1 VEKGNICFFACQ
13 EFLDLMMIA
22 VQTLL
27 VVLILGGLAF
37 YLTCAFFTYQ
47 FFREG
52 KGSHDPEA
60 GNGDRARSNSPN
72 SPSLPPVSILVPVRG
87 LDAGALE
94 NWSSLCT
101 QNYSDFE
108 VLFGVVDLDDPAI
121 PVIQELADQF
131 SPIVRLFTGLKPR
144 GINHKDSSLSY
155 LLEEARY
162 DWIIFVDS
170 DIRVHRDYIHT
181 VTAPLKNPQVGMVTC
196 AYIGYHP
203 KSVGAAIASFGRCF
217 DFIPSL
223 LIARV
228 LDGGLRCAIGT
239 TIATR
244 RDALANYGGLHMNRI
259 GSDYNLGKRAA
270 QSGYIVELS
279 RYVLESDTGTE
290 RVGEVFQRELR
301 WARTIR
307 FNRGLQYY
315 TMIFCYGTVFCLP
328 LLLLTGFANWAIAL
342 TILTYLIRYMQVC
355 LSIIQMKAPNLFR
368 WLWALP
374 LRDLLSFLIW
384 VIGCYGQQVYWR
396 GRKLQVYEDGLIVQ
410 LEGDLT

>member
-1 VEKGNICFFACQ
+1 
-13 EFLDLMMIA
+13 MIA

-27 VVLILGGLAF
+27 TLLIAGGIAF
-37 YLTCAFFTYQ
+37 YLACAWFTVRFFKQAGTEAHEKITPGDIKHHPPDL
-47 FFREG
+47 R
-52 KGSHDPEA
+52 SPIPDP
-60 GNGDRARSNSPN
+60 
-72 SPSLPPVSILVPVRG
+72 PPPGVSILVPVRG
-87 LDAGALE
+87 LDAGAKE

-101 QNYSDFE
+101 QTYPLYE

-121 PVIQELADQF
+121 PVIQELATEFPDK
-131 SPIVRLFTGLKPR
+131 VKLFVGLKPR

-170 DIRVHRDYIHT
+170 DIRVHEDYIYT
-181 VTAPLKNPQVGMVTC
+181 VTAPLKDEAVGVVTC
-196 AYIGYHP
+196 AFIGYHP
-203 KSVGAAIASFGRCF
+203 KSLGAAIASFGRCF

-228 LDGGLRCAIGT
+228 IDGGLKCAIGT

-270 QSGYIVELS
+270 QAGYVVELS
-279 RYVLESDTGTE
+279 QYVLESDTGTE
-290 RVGEVFQRELR
+290 SIGDVYQRELR

-307 FNRGLQYY
+307 FNRGPQYY
-315 TMIFCYGTVFCLP
+315 SMIFCFGTVFCLP
-328 LLLLTGFANWAIAL
+328 LLLVTGWAGWAIAL
-342 TILTYLIRYMQVC
+342 TIVTYLIRYGQVC
-355 LSIIQMKAPNLFR
+355 LSIVCMRAPNLFR

-374 LRDLLSFLIW
+374 LRDLLSFVIW
-384 VIGCYGQQVYWR
+384 VAGSYGQQVYWR
-396 GRKLQVYEDGLIVQ
+396 GRKLQVYEDGLIAQ